1 VSHNGQE
8 EDPLDRELQ
17 STELARI
24 MAEAYPHPTLFLGY
38 LVTFPHAS
46 RPHPYEIMVKDS
58 KVHDIDEEDLD
69 RWCEYILY
77 RGLYRT
83 SYLRMSQGK
92 ITDTELQVGQF
103 VVPKYGHVVSNDSR
117 EARYLRRNKER
128 LPEDHWFPMAYY
140 GNAREGGV
148 NGHYYEVFGTPLYY
162 DIPEDAII

>member
-1 VSHNGQE
+1 MIIE
-8 EDPLDRELQ
+8 CLLRF
-17 STELARI
+17 T
-24 MAEAYPHPTLFLGY
+24 YPHPTLFLGY